1 MDRCQDDI
9 QEQGLLTR
17 REWIAGSE
25 SERSPKR
32 WSRRVQMRSNKEG
45 EENKE
50 MKWAQT
56 SGLRIDICL
65 AQTVHRDN

>member
-17 REWIAGSE
+17 RGWIAGSE
-25 SERSPKR
+25 RERSPKR

-56 SGLRIDICL
+56 SGLRIDIYL
-65 AQTVHRDN
+65 GQTVHRDN